1 MLSVDATQVKIV
13 QYKIGEKDFSDC
25 DLGWRDYNPTNN
37 LEEIIKYFRSKLNF
51 FQKSLKCIHCNVH
64 IRFEESW
71 HSAVSSGGIFSFA
84 SLWVEK
90 ILSFTQ
96 IIALPKQLNKS
107 TFSVLVRREIFF
119 LIYKIL
125 NFFLLFPGDMIIVCG
140 GIFFKIWVEHIPL
153 LWVYRTVDTSQ
164 IYTWT
169 SVFYRNFLLSPPSPQ
184 DERWTTMLQRYGQR
198 LLPSW
203 VLCNRNLTQTNQ
215 LKLIHIFCTS
225 EKKQF
230 FFPLGL
236 HV

>member
-51 FQKSLKCIHCNVH
+51 FQKSLKCIHCNAH

-125 NFFLLFPGDMIIVCG
+125 NFFCCFQVIWSLFVEESFSRYEWNTFLFCEFIGQWTHHKYTRELLCSI
-140 GIFFKIWVEHIPL
+140 E
-153 LWVYRTVDTSQ
+153 TS
-164 IYTWT
+164 
-169 SVFYRNFLLSPPSPQ
+169 S
-184 DERWTTMLQRYGQR
+184 
-198 LLPSW
+198 
-203 VLCNRNLTQTNQ
+203 
-215 LKLIHIFCTS
+215 
-225 EKKQF
+225 
-230 FFPLGL
+230 
-236 HV
+236 